1 MSAPTT
7 AHRNEGNDRM
17 SLRTLPAVFAACTL
31 AVAASAATA
40 QAFPAKPITLVVPFP
55 AGGALDAVARP
66 LAEGMRKIL
75 GQPVVV
81 ENVAGAGGT
90 VGSGNVA
97 RAAPDGYT
105 ILLGS
110 VATHAIAAGIYPKL
124 AYDPVASFAPISQVT
139 RGPLV
144 LAAGPQVK
152 ASTVADLVAAAKA
165 GPGTLNYASTG
176 NGTAVHAAGELF
188 KSAAGISVQHVPYR
202 GGGQAV
208 TALLAGEVA
217 YIIGNT
223 QFVMPQISAGKL
235 KALAVTG
242 DRRLAALPDVPTF
255 AQAGTPGVDVVT
267 WFGLFAPAGTPA
279 DAVQQMNAAA
289 TAALKSDAV
298 QQSIAAMGDEPV
310 GSSVADFTA
319 FVKSEHARWVQI
331 IRAAG
336 IKVE

>member
-1 MSAPTT
+1 M
-7 AHRNEGNDRM
+7 N
-17 SLRTLPAVFAACTL
+17 LRTLTAAIAACTL
-31 AVAASAATA
+31 AAAATA
-40 QAFPAKPITLVVPFP
+40 AAAQTFPSKPVTLVVPFP

-66 LAEGMRKIL
+66 MAEGMRKTL

-90 VGSGNVA
+90 LGTGNVA

-124 AYDPVASFAPISQVT
+124 TYDPVAGFAPISQLT

-144 LAAGPQVK
+144 LAASPQFK
-152 ASTVADLVAAAKA
+152 AGTVADLIAAAKA
-165 GPGTLNYASTG
+165 SPGTLNYASTG
-176 NGTAVHAAGELF
+176 NGTALHVAGELF
-188 KSAAGISVQHVPYR
+188 KSAAGINVQHVPYR

-208 TALLAGEVA
+208 TALLAGEVS

-223 QFVMPQISAGKL
+223 QLVMPQISGGKV

-267 WFGLFAPAGTPA
+267 WFGLFAPAGTPPEI
-279 DAVQQMNAAA
+279 VQQLNAAA
-289 TAALKSDAV
+289 TTALKSEAV
-298 QQSIAAMGDEPV
+298 QQSLAAMGDEPV

-319 FVKSEHARWVQI
+319 FVKSEHQRWVQI
-331 IRAAG
+331 TRAAG

>member
-1 MSAPTT
+1 MNIRS
-7 AHRNEGNDRM
+7 
-17 SLRTLPAVFAACTL
+17 LPAL
-31 AVAASAATA
+31 LAATCTFAITAPSALA
-40 QAFPAKPITLVVPFP
+40 QAFPSKPITLVVPFP

-66 LAEGMRKIL
+66 MAEGMRKTL

-90 VGSGNVA
+90 IGTGNVA
-97 RAAPDGYT
+97 RAMPDGYT

-124 AYDPVASFAPISQVT
+124 SYDPVAGFAPITQLT

-152 ASTVADLVAAAKA
+152 AGSVGELVAAAKA
-165 GPGTLNYASTG
+165 SPGTINYASTG
-176 NGTAVHAAGELF
+176 NGTALHVAGELF
-188 KSAAGISVQHVPYR
+188 KSAAGINVQHVPYR
-202 GGGQAV
+202 GGGQAM
-208 TALLAGEVA
+208 TALMAGEVS

-223 QFVMPQISAGKL
+223 QLVMPLIAGGKI

-267 WFGLFAPAGTPA
+267 WFGLFAPAGTPPEI
-279 DAVQQMNAAA
+279 VQQLNAAA

-298 QQSIAAMGDEPV
+298 KQSLATMGDEPV
-310 GSSVADFTA
+310 GSSVADFTP
-319 FVKSEHARWVQI
+319 FVKAEHQRWVQI
-331 IRAAG
+331 TRSAG
-336 IKVE
+336 IKVD

>member
-1 MSAPTT
+1 
-7 AHRNEGNDRM
+7 M
-17 SLRTLPAVFAACTL
+17 SLRTLTAGLAVCTL
-31 AVAASAATA
+31 AVAATTAAA
-40 QAFPAKPITLVVPFP
+40 QTFPSKPITLVVPFP

-66 LAEGMRKIL
+66 MADEMRKSL

-90 VGSGNVA
+90 VGTGNVA
-97 RAAPDGYT
+97 RAAPDGHT

-124 AYDPVASFAPISQVT
+124 PYDPIAGFAPISQLT

-144 LAAGPQVK
+144 LATAPQVQ
-152 ASTVADLVAAAKA
+152 AGSVRDLVAAAKA
-165 GPGTLNYASTG
+165 SPGKLNYASTG
-176 NGTAVHAAGELF
+176 NGTALHVAGELF
-188 KSAAGISVQHVPYR
+188 KSAAGIDVQHVPYR
-202 GGGQAV
+202 GGGQAM
-208 TALLAGEVA
+208 TALMAGEVA

-223 QFVMPQISAGKL
+223 QLVMPQVSGGKI

-255 AQAGTPGVDVVT
+255 AEAGTPGVDVVT

-279 DAVQQMNAAA
+279 DVVQRLNAAA
-289 TAALKSDAV
+289 TTALKSDAV
-298 QQSIAAMGDEPV
+298 RQSLAAMGDEPV
-310 GSSVADFTA
+310 GTSAADFTA
-319 FVKSEHARWVQI
+319 FVKSEHQRWVQI
-331 IRAAG
+331 TRAAG

>member
-1 MSAPTT
+1 MTT
-7 AHRNEGNDRM
+7 RN
-17 SLRTLPAVFAACTL
+17 LPALFAAFAFAFAIT
-31 AVAASAATA
+31 ATA
-40 QAFPAKPITLVVPFP
+40 APAQTFPSKPITLVVPFP

-66 LAEGMRKIL
+66 MAEAMRKTL

-90 VGSGNVA
+90 VGTGNVA

-110 VATHAIAAGIYPKL
+110 VATHAIAAGIYAKL
-124 AYDPVASFAPISQVT
+124 PYDPIANFVPISQLT

-152 ASTVADLVAAAKA
+152 LGTVGDLVAAAKSS
-165 GPGTLNYASTG
+165 PGTINYASTG
-176 NGTAVHAAGELF
+176 NGTALHVAGELF
-188 KSAAGISVQHVPYR
+188 KSAAGIAVQHVPYR
-202 GGGQAV
+202 GGAQAM
-208 TALLAGEVA
+208 TALMAGEVS

-223 QFVMPQISAGKL
+223 QLVMPLISGGKI

-242 DRRLAALPDVPTF
+242 DRRLVALPDVPTF

-267 WFGLFAPAGTPA
+267 WFGLFAPAGTSPEI
-279 DAVQQMNAAA
+279 VQQLNTAAL
-289 TAALKSDAV
+289 AALKSEAV
-298 QQSIAAMGDEPV
+298 QQSLATIGDEAV
-310 GSSVADFTA
+310 GSSVADFAT
-319 FVKSEHARWVQI
+319 FVKAEHQRWVQI
-331 IRAAG
+331 TRSAG